1 MIIIPEGS
9 RATERELSL
18 ALLAFL
24 ATCAYGEADFKTI
37 FFNLP
42 NWIRLSSEDRAVAR
56 ERDAEQKWHGII
68 RNIAAHAD
76 QPGNAIYD
84 GLLVKRRGGGYQLA
98 SKVRK
103 TA

>member
-1 MIIIPEGS
+1 MIIPSGE

-18 ALLAFL
+18 ALVGFL

-37 FFNLP
+37 FLHLP
-42 NWIRLSSEDRAVAR
+42 KWIRLSSADREVAR
-56 ERDAEQKWHGII
+56 ERDAELKWHTII

-76 QPGNAIYD
+76 QPGNAIHD

-98 SKVRK
+98 SRVRK
-103 TA
+103 RA